1 MQPQGYGYQLVK
13 DQLFFRK
20 ELRERVSWIIKVR
33 WVVATAALVALWASH
48 LLGLGL
54 PVFPLVAVC
63 VAVLLYNSL
72 FLVVARRLESFKPQE
87 VKPYTIFAST
97 QIGLDLVA
105 LSIVVYFTG
114 GIASPFLIFGIFHIV
129 LTGILLPPAASVIY
143 ALVLL
148 LPLGGLILAQQAAA
162 IPAQPVGYQVP
173 VFPCSLEHPG
183 VLVQYVTFAAALLFS
198 AFLLTTL
205 KLGLRTKGR
214 ELLRISKDLETS
226 NAKLTALY
234 DMVKEIGAM
243 SNLKELMDSATRQ
256 AAAIMGVK
264 ACSIKLLDEHKK
276 ELEFAATYG
285 LSEDYVSKGKIALEK
300 SPINRQIIEG
310 SSYAI
315 GGIEEKDHFQFPENV
330 AKEGIGSMLCLPLR
344 GNNRVLGVYCIY
356 GMHEYGFEQTDVDFF
371 SLLSDLTGIAI
382 ERVKWDL
389 TKSWFMAKVAHNLRS
404 PLGAVLSMLKLVRK
418 GYLGPVNERQDE
430 TLERC
435 EKRIDLLKD
444 LIADLLKIG
453 KERTEAGKIQLYP
466 VAPEKTMK
474 PLVSLYENQS
484 LQKGLDIVFDI
495 NEPLPEI
502 MANDGLVEDLFTNL
516 ISNAIKYTPQGGRV
530 TVELTAEDHRW
541 VRFQV
546 SDTGIGIPESDMSR
560 LFSEFFRAENAKG
573 LAEEGT
579 GLGMVIV
586 KEILDRL
593 GGKIQVKSKLG
604 EGTSFTC
611 LIPALSRS

>member
-20 ELRERVSWIIKVR
+20 ELRERVSWIIRVR
-33 WVVATAALVALWASH
+33 WGVAAVALLATWVAH
-48 LLGLGL
+48 FLGLGL
-54 PVFPLVAVC
+54 PAVPLTAVG
-63 VAVLLYNSL
+63 VAVLVYNCL
-72 FLVVARRLESFKPQE
+72 FLVIARRLESFKPQE

-97 QIGLDLVA
+97 QITLDLVA
-105 LSIVVYFTG
+105 LGVVVYFTG

-129 LTGILLPPAASVIY
+129 LTGILLPPAASYIY
-143 ALVLL
+143 ALVVL
-148 LPLGGLILAQQAAA
+148 LPLAGLVVAQQMAAV
-162 IPAQPVGYQVP
+162 PAPPVGYQVP
-173 VFPCSLEHPG
+173 VFPGSQEHPG
-183 VLVQYVTFAAALLFS
+183 VLVHYVTFAAALVFS
-198 AFLLTTL
+198 AFLLTSL
-205 KLGLRTKGR
+205 KLSLRAKGR
-214 ELLRISKDLETS
+214 ELLKVSKELETS

-234 DMVKEIGAM
+234 DMVKEIGVM
-243 SNLKELMDSATRQ
+243 SNLKQLMDSATRQ
-256 AAAIMGVK
+256 AATIMGVK
-264 ACSIKLLDEHKK
+264 ACSIKLLDEQKQH
-276 ELEFAATYG
+276 LEFASTFG
-285 LSEDYVSKGKIALEK
+285 LSEDYVAKGQIDLEK
-300 SPINRQIIEG
+300 SPVNRRIIEG

-315 GGIEEKDHFQFPENV
+315 GGIEQKDHFQFPENI

-356 GMHEYGFEQTDVDFF
+356 GMHAYGFEQRDVDFF

-404 PLGAVLSMLKLVRK
+404 PLGAILSMLKLVRK

-435 EKRIDLLKD
+435 EKRIDLLKEV
-444 LIADLLKIG
+444 IADLLKIG
-453 KERTEAGKIQLYP
+453 RERTEGGKIQLYA
-466 VAPEKTMK
+466 VSPEKTMR
-474 PLVSLYENQS
+474 PLVSLYQNQC
-484 LQKGLDIVFDI
+484 LQKGLEIVFDI
-495 NEPLPEI
+495 KEPIPKI
-502 MANDGLVEDLFTNL
+502 MANDGLIEDLFTNL

-530 TVELTAEDHRW
+530 AVELAPEDHNQ

-546 SDTGIGIPESDMSR
+546 SDTGIGIPESDIPR

-573 LAEEGT
+573 LIEEGT

-593 GGKIQVKSKLG
+593 GGKIQVKSTLG

-611 LIPALSRS
+611 LIPGISKS